1 MKFSALL
8 LLLTLHHVG
17 AQSPYVPASPTN
29 TTLSVMSYDLMPKLL
44 VQFYPERMYADTINR
59 ELGARDI
66 SQGALVHFSADIDS
80 DVPPTTAP
88 WIALISCDRNATGHS
103 QELDIFTL
111 ARDKGA
117 RAALLYSTTSETC
130 HLNPVYAHSVSN
142 GEFDI
147 FSTRSL
153 SSTKHAP
160 LGDPAYAAYDAQ
172 RLSDSAGTITSG
184 IESQKPIAAGFG
196 LATLFTNATTSSGA
210 GGSAA
215 TASAPTNSPSSVTTN
230 TNSATRSPVISMLPV
245 LYTCLGAL
253 FTSRI

>member
-1 MKFSALL
+1 
-8 LLLTLHHVG
+8 
-17 AQSPYVPASPTN
+17 
-29 TTLSVMSYDLMPKLL
+29 MSYDLMPKLI

-66 SQGALVHFSADIDS
+66 SQVRRFCSSKAFVKGALQGALVHFSADIDS

-130 HLNPVYAHSVSN
+130 HLNPARHSLPPVSSHSQSCLIRIL
-142 GEFDI
+142 ESQFQ
-147 FSTRSL
+147 T
-153 SSTKHAP
+153 P
-160 LGDPAYAAYDAQ
+160 LGEPAYAAYDAQ

-210 GGSAA
+210 SGSAT

-230 TNSATRSPVISMLPV
+230 TNSAARSPVISMLPV